1 LLVELDV
8 AHLLVPFAPLGP
20 AAEVANIHAQLD

>member
-8 AHLLVPFAPLGP
+8 AHLLLPFFP
-20 AAEVANIHAQLD
+20 HAVRHPGGLSRAT